1 MNYAKIIPFDL
12 ANGNGIRISLF
23 VSGCEFHCPGCFNIA
38 AQTFNFGKSYSET
51 SESKI
56 LKLLDNPYVGGLSIL
71 GGDPLWQDESGI
83 RQLINLIN
91 KTHDLGKTVW
101 LWSGFTWESVMN
113 ANSSIEK
120 LRKEL
125 VESCDVFIDGPFEE
139 ANKDLSLHWRGSS
152 NQRVI
157 NVKESLRQNQIV
169 LYTD

>member
-1 MNYAKIIPFDL
+1 MNYASIRRMDIS
-12 ANGNGIRISLF
+12 NGEGIRVSLF
-23 VSGCEFHCPGCFNIA
+23 VSGCNSHCPGCFNQE
-38 AQTFNFGKSYSET
+38 AQSFDYGKPYTDEV
-51 SESKI
+51 EKEI
-56 LKLLDNPYVGGLSIL
+56 LDLVSGEHVDGLSIL

-83 RQLINLIN
+83 KQLINLIN

-120 LRKEL
+120 CRKKL

-139 ANKDLSLHWRGSS
+139 AKKDLSLHWRGSS

>member
-1 MNYAKIIPFDL
+1 MNYASIRRMDIS
-12 ANGNGIRISLF
+12 NGEGIRVSLF
-23 VSGCEFHCPGCFNIA
+23 VSGCCSNCPGCFNKE
-38 AQTFNFGKSYSET
+38 AQSFDYGKPYTDET
-51 SESKI
+51 EREI
-56 LKLLDNPYVGGLSIL
+56 LDLVSGEHVDGLSIL
-71 GGDPLWQDESGI
+71 GGDPLWQDDSGI
-83 RQLINLIN
+83 QALISLVA
-91 KTHDLGKTVW
+91 KTHKLGKDVW

-120 LRKEL
+120 CRKQL